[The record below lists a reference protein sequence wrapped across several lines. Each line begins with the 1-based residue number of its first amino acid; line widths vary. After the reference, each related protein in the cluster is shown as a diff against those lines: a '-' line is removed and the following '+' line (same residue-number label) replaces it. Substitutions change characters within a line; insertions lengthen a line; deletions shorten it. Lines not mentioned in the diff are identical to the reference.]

1 MEILSD
7 ILALVPEDP
16 FQVLMFGA
24 IIVIPCLIVSMT
36 YILLKEKK
44 KIDGGKFFDG
54 LSSFLIFVGLVAA
67 VITIW
72 QVIVKT

>member
-1 MEILSD
+1 
-7 ILALVPEDP
+7 
-16 FQVLMFGA
+16 MFGA